1 MLTLP
6 ATSTACERGFS
17 HVKLIKSEMRST
29 LSEQMLSNSVVI
41 KLHSS
46 PIAEFDPKPAI
57 EYWLAQKERRPGSSG
72 TAGNK
77 QSGLYIVLH

>member
-1 MLTLP
+1 
-6 ATSTACERGFS
+6 
-17 HVKLIKSEMRST
+17 
-29 LSEQMLSNSVVI
+29 MLSNSLLI

-77 QSGLYIVLH
+77 QSGLYIVLHQLYKTIDFYDVLFPKCYKYLIIQL